1 MSVVDTE
8 AGTGGGDYAVIKE
21 NGGWDFSDEK
31 LLKMNKIGMIVHA
44 LQGTLML
51 VTFLAVERVRVF
63 TRPIY
68 YSYVSYDSA
77 TRMFSSATA
86 PAFDWRIGL
95 MPALFLYMSAAA
107 HAYIIY
113 YNADGYIA
121 QINKN
126 INRMRW
132 WEYAFSS
139 SIMIM
144 MIGKLSTST

>member
-8 AGTGGGDYAVIKE
+8 AGTSGGDYAVIKE

-95 MPALFLYMSAAA
+95 MQHFSFTCPPQHTHILYTTMLMV
-107 HAYIIY
+107 ILL
-113 YNADGYIA
+113 
-121 QINKN
+121 K
-126 INRMRW
+126 
-132 WEYAFSS
+132 
-139 SIMIM
+139 SIKIL
-144 MIGKLSTST
+144 IV